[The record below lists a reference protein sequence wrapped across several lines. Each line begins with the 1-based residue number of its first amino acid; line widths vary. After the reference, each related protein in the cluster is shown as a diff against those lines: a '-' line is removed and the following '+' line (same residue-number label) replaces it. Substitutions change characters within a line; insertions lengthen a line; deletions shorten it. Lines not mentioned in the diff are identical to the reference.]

1 MTHKNSKS
9 HPVAVRVIYNA
20 KKSLAPTT
28 KVPVVSEKKREV
40 LAKEVMGQKETQKD
54 FVKPKLARK
63 KFSFKPTIS
72 FFAQLFVKYRTTS
85 VIVAALG
92 VSAVFF
98 VVYLF
103 PRIFYKSTI
112 PNFLPEN
119 TVFFS
124 SISLD
129 PLNVEFDKF
138 ISDLNASG
146 KDFDTSF
153 LESVSPI
160 KAFMPLSEARIAET
174 VDREAA
180 FALYSGDDGIART
193 LILHVSDSSKAQKL
207 LENLS
212 RDKNLEQK
220 EYKGENIFTVRDK
233 NDATKSFSYMYVQ
246 KYVFL
251 SSSVT
256 SPFTLIDVM
265 HKDEASLSQKT
276 DYKKLSS
283 QSRMMSLGLMY
294 IDTPKISGLAGVAPL
309 LESLT
314 PYITLVQ
321 DQSMYVS
328 LYEKAGTLAFD
339 AVFPRTDM
347 NTEEIRDPKLLPH
360 LTKTTLVAIEG
371 KNFSQDWNDL
381 ETNLKNSQPLL
392 AFYFTNIK
400 KRLSDSF
407 EFNLD
412 KDFVSFFQNP
422 YVIAVDGSTSRS
434 KNTGKPFQNMAMV
447 LELTNPSAFNEA
459 QPKLEEK
466 VKKILSSQFQNQ
478 PVSLTQEG
486 YAGLTLNVLSGD
498 GMPVNVYY
506 VVKDGKLMVST
517 NKSFFDNVVLANGQG
532 SLAEFASYQ
541 RLTSISRANAK
552 HIIFINKDESSRDL
566 FPEKLRGFMDAVLVR
581 DTQKGDNAV
590 ITGYIHLV
598 AKQ

>member
-9 HPVAVRVIYNA
+9 HPIAVRVIYNA
-20 KKSLAPTT
+20 KKSLTPT
-28 KVPVVSEKKREV
+28 KSQPVVSEKKREV

-54 FVKPKLARK
+54 FVKPKLAKK
-63 KFSFKPTIS
+63 KFSFRPAIS
-72 FFAQLFVKYRTTS
+72 FIAEFFVKHRTGS
-85 VIVAALG
+85 IIVAAIG

-98 VVYLF
+98 VVFLF

-112 PNFLPEN
+112 PHFLPEN
-119 TVFFS
+119 TIIFS

-160 KAFMPLSEARIAET
+160 KAFMPLSEAHITDT

-207 LENLS
+207 LENIS
-212 RDKNLEQK
+212 HDKNLEQK

-233 NDATKSFSYMYVQ
+233 NDATKAFSYMYVQ

-265 HKDEASLSQKT
+265 HKDQPSLSHKT
-276 DYKKLSS
+276 DYKKLASK
-283 QSRMMSLGLMY
+283 SRTMSLGSMY
-294 IDTPKISGLAGVAPL
+294 IDAPKISGLAGVTPL
-309 LESLT
+309 LDSIT
-314 PYITLVQ
+314 PYISLAQ
-321 DQSMYVS
+321 DQSMFVS

-339 AVFPRTDM
+339 ALYPRADM
-347 NTEEIRDPKLLPH
+347 NNEEFRDPKLLPY

-392 AFYFTNIK
+392 AFYFSNIK

-407 EFNLD
+407 EFDLNN
-412 KDFVSFFQNP
+412 DFVSFFKNP

-434 KNTGKPFQNMAMV
+434 KNTGKPFQNMAIV

-506 VVKDGKLMVST
+506 IVKDGKLMIST
-517 NKSFFDNVVLANGQG
+517 NKSFFDNTVLANGQG
-532 SLAEFASYQ
+532 SLSQLTSYQ
-541 RLTSISRANAK
+541 KLVSVSRSNSK
-552 HIIFINKDESSRDL
+552 HLIFINKDDESQDL